1 MTELFNFLQ
10 KTGAVKKSDDKK
22 VKDIL
27 EELSVITGDDDDHS
41 MEDSLLDAL
50 NDLSDEELDLL
61 GEVMSSIER
70 PVDPKVISDDSQNS
84 EVPYM
89 RLLKRDE

>member
-1 MTELFNFLQ
+1 MNIITTNEN
-10 KTGAVKKSDDKK
+10 KKIADKIWDK
-22 VKDIL
+22 N
-27 EELSVITGDDDDHS
+27 
-41 MEDSLLDAL
+41 DAL

-70 PVDPKVISDDSQNS
+70 PVDPEVISDDSQNS
-84 EVPYM
+84 EVLYM

>member
-1 MTELFNFLQ
+1 MEIMNIITTNEN
-10 KTGAVKKSDDKK
+10 KKIADKIWDK
-22 VKDIL
+22 N
-27 EELSVITGDDDDHS
+27 
-41 MEDSLLDAL
+41 DAL
-50 NDLSDEELDLL
+50 DDLSDEELDLL

-70 PVDPKVISDDSQNS
+70 PVNPEVISDDSQNS

>member
-1 MTELFNFLQ
+1 MNIITTNEN
-10 KTGAVKKSDDKK
+10 KKIADKIWDK
-22 VKDIL
+22 N
-27 EELSVITGDDDDHS
+27 
-41 MEDSLLDAL
+41 DAL
-50 NDLSDEELDLL
+50 DDLSDEELDIL

-70 PVDPKVISDDSQNS
+70 PVDPEVISDDSQNS

>member
-1 MTELFNFLQ
+1 MEIMNIITTNEN
-10 KTGAVKKSDDKK
+10 KKIADKIWDK
-22 VKDIL
+22 N
-27 EELSVITGDDDDHS
+27 
-41 MEDSLLDAL
+41 DAL

-70 PVDPKVISDDSQNS
+70 PVDPEVISDDSQNP

-89 RLLKRDE
+89 RLLKGDE

>member
-1 MTELFNFLQ
+1 MNIITKNEN
-10 KTGAVKKSDDKK
+10 KKIADKIWDK
-22 VKDIL
+22 NDV
-27 EELSVITGDDDDHS
+27 
-41 MEDSLLDAL
+41 LD
-50 NDLSDEELDLL
+50 DLSDEELDLL

-70 PVDPKVISDDSQNS
+70 PVDPEVISDDSQNS

>member
-1 MTELFNFLQ
+1 MNIITTNEN
-10 KTGAVKKSDDKK
+10 KKIADKIWDK
-22 VKDIL
+22 N
-27 EELSVITGDDDDHS
+27 
-41 MEDSLLDAL
+41 DAL
-50 NDLSDEELDLL
+50 DDLSDEELDLL

-70 PVDPKVISDDSQNS
+70 PVYPEVISDDSQNS

>member
-1 MTELFNFLQ
+1 MNIITTNENR
-10 KTGAVKKSDDKK
+10 KIADKIWDK
-22 VKDIL
+22 N
-27 EELSVITGDDDDHS
+27 
-41 MEDSLLDAL
+41 DAL
-50 NDLSDEELDLL
+50 DDLSDEELDLL

-70 PVDPKVISDDSQNS
+70 PVDPEVISDDSQNS

>member
-1 MTELFNFLQ
+1 MEIMNIITTNEN
-10 KTGAVKKSDDKK
+10 KKIADKIWDK
-22 VKDIL
+22 N
-27 EELSVITGDDDDHS
+27 
-41 MEDSLLDAL
+41 DAL
-50 NDLSDEELDLL
+50 DDLSDEELDLL

-70 PVDPKVISDDSQNS
+70 PVNPEVISDDSQNP

>member
-1 MTELFNFLQ
+1 MNIITTNEN
-10 KTGAVKKSDDKK
+10 KKITDKIWDK
-22 VKDIL
+22 N
-27 EELSVITGDDDDHS
+27 
-41 MEDSLLDAL
+41 DAL
-50 NDLSDEELDLL
+50 DDLSDEELDLL

-70 PVDPKVISDDSQNS
+70 PVDPEVISDDSQNS

>member
-1 MTELFNFLQ
+1 MEIMNIITINEN
-10 KTGAVKKSDDKK
+10 KKIADKIWDK
-22 VKDIL
+22 NDV
-27 EELSVITGDDDDHS
+27 
-41 MEDSLLDAL
+41 LD
-50 NDLSDEELDLL
+50 DLSDEELDLL

-70 PVDPKVISDDSQNS
+70 PVDPEVISDDSQNP

>member
-1 MTELFNFLQ
+1 MEIMNIITTNEN
-10 KTGAVKKSDDKK
+10 KKIADKIWDKK
-22 VKDIL
+22 
-27 EELSVITGDDDDHS
+27 
-41 MEDSLLDAL
+41 DAL
-50 NDLSDEELDLL
+50 DDLSDEELDLL

-70 PVDPKVISDDSQNS
+70 PVDPEVISDDSQNS

>member
-1 MTELFNFLQ
+1 MNIITTNEN
-10 KTGAVKKSDDKK
+10 KKIADKIWDK
-22 VKDIL
+22 N
-27 EELSVITGDDDDHS
+27 
-41 MEDSLLDAL
+41 DAL
-50 NDLSDEELDLL
+50 DDLSDEELDIL

-70 PVDPKVISDDSQNS
+70 PVDPEVISDDSQNP

>member
-1 MTELFNFLQ
+1 MNIITTNEN
-10 KTGAVKKSDDKK
+10 KKIADKIWDK
-22 VKDIL
+22 N
-27 EELSVITGDDDDHS
+27 
-41 MEDSLLDAL
+41 DAL
-50 NDLSDEELDLL
+50 DDLNDEELDLL

-70 PVDPKVISDDSQNS
+70 PVDPEVISDDSQNS

>member
-1 MTELFNFLQ
+1 MNIITINEN
-10 KTGAVKKSDDKK
+10 KKIADKIWDK
-22 VKDIL
+22 NDV
-27 EELSVITGDDDDHS
+27 
-41 MEDSLLDAL
+41 LD
-50 NDLSDEELDLL
+50 DLSDEELYLL

-70 PVDPKVISDDSQNS
+70 PVDPEVISDDSQNS

>member
-1 MTELFNFLQ
+1 MNIVTTNEN
-10 KTGAVKKSDDKK
+10 KKIADKIWDK
-22 VKDIL
+22 N
-27 EELSVITGDDDDHS
+27 
-41 MEDSLLDAL
+41 DAL
-50 NDLSDEELDLL
+50 DDLNDEELDLL

-70 PVDPKVISDDSQNS
+70 PVDPEVISDDSQNS

>member
-1 MTELFNFLQ
+1 MDIITTNEN
-10 KTGAVKKSDDKK
+10 KKIADKIWDK
-22 VKDIL
+22 N
-27 EELSVITGDDDDHS
+27 
-41 MEDSLLDAL
+41 DAL
-50 NDLSDEELDLL
+50 DDLNDEELDLL

-70 PVDPKVISDDSQNS
+70 PVDPEVISDDIQNP

>member
-1 MTELFNFLQ
+1 MEIMNIIITNEN
-10 KTGAVKKSDDKK
+10 KKIADKIWDK
-22 VKDIL
+22 NDV
-27 EELSVITGDDDDHS
+27 
-41 MEDSLLDAL
+41 LD
-50 NDLSDEELDLL
+50 DLSDEELDLL

-70 PVDPKVISDDSQNS
+70 PVDPEVISDDSQNS

>member
-1 MTELFNFLQ
+1 MNIITINEN
-10 KTGAVKKSDDKK
+10 KKIADKIWDK
-22 VKDIL
+22 NDV
-27 EELSVITGDDDDHS
+27 
-41 MEDSLLDAL
+41 LD
-50 NDLSDEELDLL
+50 DLSDEELDLL

-70 PVDPKVISDDSQNS
+70 PDDPEVISDDSQNS

>member
-1 MTELFNFLQ
+1 MNIITTNEN
-10 KTGAVKKSDDKK
+10 KKIADKIWDK
-22 VKDIL
+22 NDV
-27 EELSVITGDDDDHS
+27 
-41 MEDSLLDAL
+41 LD
-50 NDLSDEELDLL
+50 DLSDEELDLL

-70 PVDPKVISDDSQNS
+70 PVDPEVISDDSQNP

>member
-1 MTELFNFLQ
+1 MNIITTNEN
-10 KTGAVKKSDDKK
+10 KKIADKIWDK
-22 VKDIL
+22 NDV
-27 EELSVITGDDDDHS
+27 
-41 MEDSLLDAL
+41 L

-70 PVDPKVISDDSQNS
+70 PVDPEVISDDSQNS

>member
-1 MTELFNFLQ
+1 MNIITTNEN
-10 KTGAVKKSDDKK
+10 KKIADKIWDK
-22 VKDIL
+22 NN
-27 EELSVITGDDDDHS
+27 
-41 MEDSLLDAL
+41 AL

-70 PVDPKVISDDSQNS
+70 PVDPEVISDDSQNS

>member
-1 MTELFNFLQ
+1 MNIITINEN
-10 KTGAVKKSDDKK
+10 KKIADKIWDK
-22 VKDIL
+22 NDV
-27 EELSVITGDDDDHS
+27 
-41 MEDSLLDAL
+41 LD
-50 NDLSDEELDLL
+50 DLSDEELDLL

-70 PVDPKVISDDSQNS
+70 PVDPEVISDDSQNP

>member
-1 MTELFNFLQ
+1 MNIITTNEN
-10 KTGAVKKSDDKK
+10 KKIADKIWDK
-22 VKDIL
+22 N
-27 EELSVITGDDDDHS
+27 
-41 MEDSLLDAL
+41 DAL
-50 NDLSDEELDLL
+50 DDLNYEELDLL

-70 PVDPKVISDDSQNS
+70 PVDPEVISDDSQNP